1 MLSRGMV
8 ELIKVKTITE
18 LTNVCQILFDKNIKR
33 YAVYTSKDDNGDD
46 LYTVKV
52 WADNSKLNRVRR
64 SIMKKEI
71 LS

>member
-33 YAVYTSKDDNGDD
+33 YAVYTSKDGNGDD

-52 WADNSKLNRVRR
+52 WADNSKLNRVR
-64 SIMKKEI
+64 IIIKDI
-71 LS
+71 LSE